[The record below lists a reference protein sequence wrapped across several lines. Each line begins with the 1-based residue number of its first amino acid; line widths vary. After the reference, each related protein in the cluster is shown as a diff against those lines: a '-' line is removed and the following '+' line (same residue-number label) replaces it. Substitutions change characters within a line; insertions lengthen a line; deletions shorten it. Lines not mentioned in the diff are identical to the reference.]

1 MAYINQLS
9 PIASSLG
16 SFKLDGSYIPLN
28 EMPNSLQKLIKRSNK
43 IILVRETTQQSSIK
57 FKEDTGA
64 KYNKGGG
71 RTTGTM
77 WYKGNILG
85 FTVEDAIRDKKIQD
99 VTAIPDTVK
108 DPTKL
113 TSLEPSSYNI
123 VLGSTTSPFISQTHY
138 NGQGLRI
145 SSLSDPR
152 GINIFTEDV
161 NAPLGFSNR
170 TRNGKEVAFDG
181 VMIHH
186 GGSENAS
193 SGCIIF
199 GTKRRDNGMVNS
211 SAKEIKAL
219 NKYLQEQGVVGKGK
233 LGNLIILNLDDI
245 PKDIPNLL
253 GEIIDAETG
262 RPIPGTEV
270 KIDPLPR
277 LSMEEI
283 SPISIDIDS
292 NKELAK
298 RKMEEEFKSKGKE
311 KLSRLGKKALKDAN
325 NPLSASRL
333 KAFSGNIL
341 NLLKA

>member
-16 SFKLDGSYIPLN
+16 SFQLDGSYTSL
-28 EMPNSLQKLIKRSNK
+28 EDMPNSLRKLIKRSKK

-57 FKEDTGA
+57 FKKDTGA

-123 VLGSTTSPFISQTHY
+123 VLGATGSPFISKTHY
-138 NGQGLRI
+138 KGQGLRV
-145 SSLSDPR
+145 SSLSDPT
-152 GINIFTEDV
+152 GTNIFTEDV
-161 NAPLGFSNR
+161 NAELGFQNK
-170 TRNGKEVAFDG
+170 TRDGKELAFDG

-186 GGSENAS
+186 GGSENSS

-199 GTKRRDNGMVNS
+199 GTKRKDDGKVSS
-211 SAKEIKAL
+211 SAKEIQAL
-219 NKYLQEQGVVGKGK
+219 NKYLQEQGVIGKGK
-233 LGNLIILNLDDI
+233 LNNLVIVNLDDV

-270 KIDPLPR
+270 YIEPLP
-277 LSMEEI
+277 LLNPE
-283 SPISIDIDS
+283 DIDLT
-292 NKELAK
+292 NEAEAFGEDIKENIPTQEDLK
-298 RKMEEEFKSKGKE
+298 GKGKE
-311 KLSRLGKKALKDAN
+311 KLSKISKKLKK
-325 NPLSASRL
+325 NPLSAENLSN
-333 KAFSGNIL
+333 FSSQIFSFI
-341 NLLKA
+341 KS